1 MLTYISLAVV
11 ISEIVCLIISWKAI
25 GKAMFIYYT
34 ILSNCMAT
42 VSTALLLA
50 VQTGTGTGSAS
61 GTFLADFR
69 YLSVCMMTMTC
80 LVVIFVLLPMSK
92 SPDERKAL
100 FAGTQFF
107 YHLLCPVLTLVSYV
121 LWEDHSRAWYLP
133 AIATIVYGLVT
144 MYFNYTGKLD
154 GPYPFVRVRHQSRI
168 ATAVWIVVMFGV
180 IAGIAFGVIT
190 LGNIVK

>member
-1 MLTYISLAVV
+1 MITYISLAVV
-11 ISEIVCLIISWKAI
+11 ISEIICLIIGWKAI
-25 GKAMFIYYT
+25 GKTMFIYYT
-34 ILSNCMAT
+34 ILSNCMAAA
-42 VSTALLLA
+42 STSLLLA
-50 VQTGTGTGSAS
+50 AQAGAGIVSGS
-61 GTFLADFR
+61 FLADFR

-92 SPDERKAL
+92 GPDERRAL

-107 YHLLCPVLTLVSYV
+107 YHLLCPVLTFVSYIF
-121 LWEDHSRAWYLP
+121 WEEHSGAWYLP
-133 AIATIVYGLVT
+133 AIATVIYGLIT

-154 GPYPFVRVRHQSRI
+154 GPYPFVRVRSQSRT